1 MNVEFRREDFKNL
14 NDSEEFYDAQD
25 KSHPEADDENAEA
38 NYELEDFGEEQD
50 FAEEYGY
57 YDENGEYHYYEEE
70 EDEEGDENAPIHFD
84 FSEGM
89 LGERDL
95 VSAFNTATAGRYW
108 CVHKFFYFMPL
119 GFYDLKIFIAFVSQE
134 GMTTSRRRRNITMK
148 SSR

>member
-1 MNVEFRREDFKNL
+1 MLFGADSSHAPLNVEFRREDFKNL

-57 YDENGEYHYYEEE
+57 YDENGEYHYYEEDE
-70 EDEEGDENAPIHFD
+70 AEEGDENAPIHFD

-108 CVHKFFYFMPL
+108 CVHNFLILCPSDF
-119 GFYDLKIFIAFVSQE
+119 
-134 GMTTSRRRRNITMK
+134 TTSKSLLLLFRREE
-148 SSR
+148 